1 MGEQGGGGR
10 GEGREGD
17 VLDCEGEEDVG
28 VHALCCEG
36 YLG

>member
-1 MGEQGGGGR
+1 MGEEGGGGGR
-10 GEGREGD
+10 VEGE